1 MNDFKE
7 LIGKSVT
14 GFEQVSECEAY
25 LNISDGSRVEILCND
40 YCDCCGWNDF
50 EVAIPEG
57 FDFSDNV
64 ITKVDYN
71 ETEDHYDAAGV
82 VTLGIFTNDAKINV
96 EGAYGSGSG
105 WGYGQFVTIAIAG
118 KEE

>member
-14 GFEQVSECEAY
+14 GFEQVSESEAY
-25 LNISDGSRVEILCND
+25 LTISDGSRVEILCND

-50 EVAIPEG
+50 EVTIQEG

-71 ETEDHYDAAGV
+71 ATGDHYDAAGV
-82 VTLGIFTNDAKINV
+82 VKLGIFTNDAKINV
-96 EGAYGSGSG
+96 EGAFGSGSG
-105 WGYGQFVTIAIAG
+105 WSYGQFVSIAIIG
-118 KEE
+118 REE

>member
-14 GFEQVSECEAY
+14 GFEQVSDCEAY

-50 EVAIPEG
+50 EVAIQEG

-71 ETEDHYDAAGV
+71 GAEDHYDVAGT

-96 EGAYGSGSG
+96 EGAFGSGSG
-105 WGYGQFVTIAIAG
+105 WDYGQFVSIDIVN